1 MFSENLKNYRKAKG
15 YTQEELAERI
25 HVVRQTVS
33 KWEMGLSV
41 PDVELLQRLAE
52 VLDVDVA
59 KLLGETVTTEE
70 TSDAVAIQLARIA
83 DQMAI
88 RNRRWKRVLKIIC
101 VTILGIIL
109 VVLVLTV
116 LGVVLYSYVPG
127 TGTVVIE

>member
-52 VLDVDVA
+52 ALDVDVA

-83 DQMAI
+83 DQMAS
-88 RNRRWKRVLKIIC
+88 RNRRWKRVLKIIG

-109 VVLVLTV
+109 VALVLTV
-116 LGVVLYSYVPG
+116 LGVVLYSFDPA
-127 TGTVVIE
+127 TSAVVIE

>member
-52 VLDVDVA
+52 ALDVDVA

-88 RNRRWKRVLKIIC
+88 RNRRWKRVLKIIG

-109 VVLVLTV
+109 VALVLTV
-116 LGVVLYSYVPG
+116 LGVVLYSFDPA
-127 TGTVVIE
+127 TNAVVIS

>member
-1 MFSENLKNYRKAKG
+1 MFCENLKYYRKAKG

-52 VLDVDVA
+52 VLDVEVA
-59 KLLGETVTTEE
+59 KLLGQNEAASEE
-70 TSDAVAIQLARIA
+70 SDAVAVQLARIA

-88 RNRRWKRVLKIIC
+88 RNRRWKRVLKIIG

-109 VVLVLTV
+109 VALVLTV